1 MAGAVAGGG
10 ALLSASLQVLFDRMA
25 SRDVLTFLREQEL
38 SATLLTELKTKFL
51 AVKAV
56 LNDAEA
62 KQIANSDVKD
72 WVDELKDAVYDAEDL
87 LDEITTEALRCEMES
102 DSHTTATQVP
112 NIIPALLNSSDEGI
126 ESRVKGI
133 TETLVVLAKRIAVL
147 GLKEGVGENLS
158 ERWPTTSL
166 VDESKVYGRD
176 DNKEKIVDFLLSR
189 NASGNK
195 IGVIALVG
203 IGGIGKTTLA
213 QLAYNDRRVEEC
225 FDLKAWERLNR
236 KKFLIVLDDVWDEN
250 YNNWDRL
257 QTPFTVGLPGNSYP
271 LTTAGRYSL
280 AAFGCEDPR
289 RLRHL
294 DIRHGKVKEIPSQMG
309 QLKSIQKLT
318 NYRVGKKSGTRVG
331 ELRELSHIGGILSIE
346 ELQKVVDG
354 GDASGA
360 NLVGKRYLDDLQL
373 EWNDGCGVE
382 QNGADIVLNNLQ
394 PHSNLKRLTIQ
405 GYGGLRFPD
414 WLEGPAILI
423 NMVSLRL
430 SSCKNVSAFPPLG
443 LLPCLKH
450 LYISG
455 AEEVETVGA
464 EFFGTDSSSTKPS
477 FVSLKALS
485 FNHMPKWKEWLCL
498 GGQGGEFPRLKEL
511 DIKDC
516 PKLSG
521 DLPNHL
527 PLLTKLEIEKCE
539 QLVAPLPRVPA
550 IRELETRNNGVMFF
564 RSPASD
570 FKRLESLITSDI
582 SQWTEL
588 PPVLQKLSIEN
599 ADSLES
605 LLEEEILQSNT
616 CLQDLTITKCSF
628 SRTLRRVCLPITLKS
643 LHIYELK
650 NLELL
655 VPEFFKCHF
664 SLLETLDIFGSTC
677 NSLCFPLSPFP
688 RLTGLVICRLKGLE
702 SLSFSISEGNPT
714 SFDHLSISGCPNLVS
729 IELPALNVSRF
740 FIGHCKNLKS
750 LLHKAPCFQSLGLEA
765 CPELT
770 FPIQGLPSNLTSLL
784 VINCEKFRSQM
795 ELGLQ
800 GLTSLRHFSI
810 LSECEDLELFPKE
823 CLLPSTL
830 TSLHISHLPNLKS
843 LDSKGLQLLTTLQK
857 LEISDCPK
865 LQSLTEEGLPTSLS
879 DSKGLQLLTS
889 LQNLHVTNCPKLQSL
904 TEEGLPTS
912 LSFLTIENCP
922 LLKER
927 CKFGTAEGI
936 NSDVWLIRLL
946 RSRAFLAASFEVDGP
961 HSCCEGHSLVT
972 SPERPPRIWSGT
984 ADWYIRFWSTT
995 NGNHLNHVDKG
1006 SQVCNLAWSKNVNE
1020 LVSTH
1025 GYSQNQILVWKHPS
1039 MTKVTTLTGHSL
1051 LVLYLAMSWDGQAEK
1066 WRRDRINSQ
1075 LATLSKLIP
1084 KSKKR

>member
-25 SRDVLTFLREQEL
+25 SRDVLAFLREQKL
-38 SATLLTELKTKFL
+38 SATLLRELKMKFL
-51 AVKAV
+51 AVKEV

-62 KQIANSDVKD
+62 KQITNSDVKD

-87 LDEITTEALRCEMES
+87 LDEITTEALRCKMEF
-102 DSHTTATQVP
+102 DSQTTATQVP
-112 NIIPALLNSSDEGI
+112 NIISALLNSSDEG
-126 ESRVKGI
+126 SSPG
-133 TETLVVLAKRIAVL
+133 IAVL
-147 GLKEGVGENLS
+147 GLKEGVGEKLS
-158 ERWPTTSL
+158 KRWPTTSL
-166 VDESKVYGRD
+166 VDESGVYGRD
-176 DNKEKIVDFLLSR
+176 DNKEKIVDFC
-189 NASGNK
+189 
-195 IGVIALVG
+195 VIALVG

-257 QTPFTVGLPGNSYP
+257 QTPFTVGLPGSKIISVFIIWDSYP
-271 LTTAGRYSL
+271 LTTAGRYLQNMHLKMEILSGQEEWDKGWRVEG
-280 AAFGCEDPR
+280 AF
-289 RLRHL
+289 
-294 DIRHGKVKEIPSQMG
+294 
-309 QLKSIQKLT
+309 
-318 NYRVGKKSGTRVG
+318 
-331 ELRELSHIGGILSIE
+331 HIGGILSIE
-346 ELQKVVDG
+346 ELQNVVDG

-450 LYISG
+450 LYII
-455 AEEVETVGA
+455 
-464 EFFGTDSSSTKPS
+464 FGTDSSSTKPS

-511 DIKDC
+511 YIKDC

-527 PLLTKLEIEKCE
+527 PLLTKLEIENVSSLWLHFQGFDNHK
-539 QLVAPLPRVPA
+539 
-550 IRELETRNNGVMFF
+550 MFF
-564 RSPASD
+564 FQNLAQ
-570 FKRLESLITSDI
+570 SL
-582 SQWTEL
+582 
-588 PPVLQKLSIEN
+588 
-599 ADSLES
+599 
-605 LLEEEILQSNT
+605 
-616 CLQDLTITKCSF
+616 F
-628 SRTLRRVCLPITLKS
+628 PITLKS
-643 LHIYELK
+643 LYIYQLK

-655 VPEFFKCHF
+655 LLEFFKCHY
-664 SLLETLDIFGSTC
+664 SLLESLDISSSTC
-677 NSLCFPLSPFP
+677 NSLPCFPLSPFP

-702 SLSFSISEGNPT
+702 SLSFSISEGIL
-714 SFDHLSISGCPNLVS
+714 HLLITCPSVGARILC
-729 IELPALNVSRF
+729 LLNCQRSMSHDFSSAIARILSR
-740 FIGHCKNLKS
+740 CCTK
-750 LLHKAPCFQSLGLEA
+750 LHAFRSS
-765 CPELT
+765 
-770 FPIQGLPSNLTSLL
+770 SNLTSLL

-800 GLTSLRHFSI
+800 GLASLRHFSI
-810 LSECEDLELFPKE
+810 QSECEDLELFPKE

-830 TSLHISHLPNLKS
+830 TSLHISGLPNLKS

-889 LQNLHVTNCPKLQSL
+889 LQNLHLTNCPKLQSL

-912 LSFLTIENCP
+912 LSFLTIKNCP
-922 LLKER
+922 LLKDR

-995 NGNHLNHVDKG
+995 NGNQLNHVDKG

-1025 GYSQNQILVWKHPS
+1025 GYSQNQIMVWKHPS

-1084 KSKKR
+1084 KSEKVHLDRPEAKNPIGKEMMRGLQNTFVAIIIGAG